1 MKRYHLRR
9 KDKAIRGKKAML
21 DFLENQQT
29 VTVALSK
36 DDEPYLF
43 TADYGF
49 DRRTMSI
56 FIHCARKGKKI
67 DYITEN
73 PVVWGQVME
82 DLGYVQGECD
92 HKYRTVQFM
101 GKASLV
107 TDMDEKRKALCI
119 MIDQLEDDPIEGK
132 REFIKGSK
140 FKSVLI
146 VKIKIEGLSG
156 KESLPGDGE

>member
-1 MKRYHLRR
+1 LKRYHLRR
-9 KDKAIRGKKAML
+9 KDKAMKSRAAML
-21 DFLENQQT
+21 DFLESQEA

-82 DLGYVQGECD
+82 DLGYVQGDCD
-92 HKYRTVQFM
+92 HKYRTVQFR
-101 GKASLV
+101 GKATLI
-107 TDMDEKRKALCI
+107 TDMDEKRKALSV
-119 MIDQLEDDPIEGK
+119 MIDQLEDDPDEGK
-132 REFIKGSK
+132 REFIKGGK
-140 FKSVLI
+140 FRSVLI
-146 VKIKIEGLSG
+146 IKIKIEELSG
-156 KESLPGDGE
+156 KESLAGDGE